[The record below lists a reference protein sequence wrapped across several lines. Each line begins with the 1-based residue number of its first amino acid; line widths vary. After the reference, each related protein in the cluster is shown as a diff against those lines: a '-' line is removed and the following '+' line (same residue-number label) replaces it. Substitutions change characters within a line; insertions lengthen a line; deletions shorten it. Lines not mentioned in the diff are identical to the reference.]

1 MGVITRGF
9 WGSAALLAVFLQGC
23 SCEQRVA
30 ALEEEQLDG
39 GQPHFDGGAGTTDAG
54 DAAPPDSGTPDAS
67 GSIPDVDPIPFEPG
81 AFPMSVSMA
90 GNFEFMQSLSPVDD
104 NGVIMTGLAY
114 NFDVDPWRFF
124 YWIMRVGLDGQI
136 KWSRRVGTEM
146 FGEIYDVDDLYLPY
160 FVKAVQ
166 AEDGGI
172 YAMVDAFHGEYLT
185 GNVLVMKFS
194 RDGNIEWQTGLTG
207 AYFNFATG
215 IVPAYGGGVVIAGN
229 REKGWFWPW
238 YYTNTGWLVNIT
250 PDGTIGWQ
258 RSFEIE
264 DNTELSAIDR
274 DPGGGYVLGGVTNHR
289 DENQSWTEARMWF
302 AKTDAAGNAPTA
314 KVFESTGW
322 MNIVKPMP
330 DGSCFIG
337 AFNSAKSSGI
347 IKIAPDGGIKT
358 IATDYYVYSV
368 EPVSDGG
375 NLLAGNGHLI
385 KLAPD
390 DSVEWIARYGQ
401 YGFFNELLRVGGTLL
416 MSTETWFGTVR
427 SLCSDGESC
436 PYIWFLAVGE
446 DGSLENGCDCVMPFP
461 RELPE
466 PNVPT
471 LPPPVDVPL
480 NVTEGDLKAGRT
492 ALLVSDMEVA
502 VGRRCMKADAM
513 VTAAPD
519 HVVFADTAPGC
530 GSRRND
536 AVIRNYTADPAFPMS
551 AVIDR
556 TPPFTITEPV
566 ELPVRI
572 EPGGDLQ
579 LTTEYMPGGY
589 GEDRGTLSLEVY
601 STGETSTTIE
611 IPLSGISRPEPDV
624 VDVFEGPPKPR
635 LDLVVCVDTSP
646 GMKTHQEK
654 LSRLLADSLTAAD
667 LDWQL
672 LFLTPLGD
680 VPVTTPTGEVNEPGQ
695 PFHRKGFP
703 QVTANEPTPVHPTYY
718 DPVMETVETRRA
730 AIGANGT
737 PGEYDLGKN
746 PGCLEVVDSYYY
758 WRRWYASRAVIILSN
773 RDDSIGPDYADGY
786 VRWADGGV
794 PWEWDGFAASF
805 SVIAAFDRHGTA
817 ADAPSA
823 EACAGVEGSEP
834 SNTYLSALKAAGI
847 GTARSICQ
855 DDWEKDP
862 CLVVPC
868 RELARPPRQYMLS
881 RFPDSSSIRVTVN
894 GVSIAE
900 GGDGGYKWNLFSNSI
915 AFGPAVV
922 LPADARIEARYRALC
937 ASGR

>member
-1 MGVITRGF
+1 MGGTLAGLLV
-9 WGSAALLAVFLQGC
+9 ALLHGC

-30 ALEEEQLDG
+30 ALDEEQPDG
-39 GQPHFDGGAGTTDAG
+39 GRSHADGGAGPTDAG
-54 DAAPPDSGTPDAS
+54 HAGPLDSGAPDAS
-67 GSIPDVDPIPFEPG
+67 GSLPDVDPIPLVPG

-104 NGVIMTGLAY
+104 NGVIMTGLGY

-146 FGEIYDVDDLYLPY
+146 FGAIYDVDDLYLPY

-172 YAMVDAFHGEYLT
+172 YVMVDAFHGQYFT

-194 RDGNIEWQTGLTG
+194 RDGNIEWQAGLTG
-207 AYFNFATG
+207 AYFNFATD

-238 YYTNTGWLVNIT
+238 YYTNTAWLVNVT
-250 PDGTIGWQ
+250 RDGGIGWQ
-258 RSFEIE
+258 RAIEIE
-264 DNTELSAIDR
+264 DNTEISAIDR

-289 DENQSWTEARMWF
+289 DENKTWMPARMWF
-302 AKTDAAGNAPTA
+302 AKTDGVGNASTA
-314 KVFESTGW
+314 SLFESTGW

-330 DGSCFIG
+330 DGSYFLG
-337 AFNSAKSSGI
+337 AFSSAKSSGI

-390 DSVEWIARYGQ
+390 DSVEWITRYGQ
-401 YGFFNELLRVGGTLL
+401 YGFFNELVRVGGTLV

-436 PYIWFLAVGE
+436 PYVWFLAIGE
-446 DGSLENGCDCVMPFP
+446 DGRLENGCDCVMPFP

-466 PNVPT
+466 PNVPS
-471 LPPPVDVPL
+471 LLPPVDVPL
-480 NVTEGDLKAGRT
+480 IVTEGDLKAGTT
-492 ALLVSDMEVA
+492 ALLVSDMDVA

-513 VTAAPD
+513 VTASPGR
-519 HVVFADTAPGC
+519 VVFADTAPGC
-530 GSRRND
+530 GSKRND
-536 AVIRNYTADPAFPMS
+536 IVIHNYSADPAFLMS
-551 AVIDR
+551 AAIDR

-579 LTTEYMPGGY
+579 LTTEYMPEGY
-589 GEDRGTLSLEVY
+589 GDGRGTLSLEVY
-601 STGETSTTIE
+601 SMGETSTAIE
-611 IPLSGISRPEPDV
+611 IELSGVSRPNPDL
-624 VDVFEGPPKPR
+624 VDFFEAPPRPR
-635 LDLVVCVDTSP
+635 LDVVVCVDTSP

-654 LSRLLADSLTAAD
+654 LAQLLADFLTVAD

-672 LFLTPLGD
+672 LFLTPAND
-680 VPVTTPTGEVNEPGQ
+680 APVTTPTGEVNEPGQ
-695 PFHRKGFP
+695 PFHRQGFP
-703 QVTANEPTPVHPTYY
+703 EAIANEVTPVHPTYY
-718 DPVMETVETRRA
+718 DPVMETGETRRA
-730 AIGANGT
+730 AINANGT
-737 PGEYDLGKN
+737 PGEYDLGIY
-746 PGCLEVVDSYYY
+746 PGCLEAVDSYYY

-773 RDDSIGPDYADGY
+773 RDDSILPYYTDSYM
-786 VRWADGGV
+786 RWADDGV
-794 PWEWDGFAASF
+794 PWEWDGFSASF

-817 ADAPSA
+817 ADAPKA
-823 EACAGVEGSEP
+823 AACAEVPGSEP
-834 SNTYLSALKAAGI
+834 SNTYLAALTAAGL
-847 GTARSICQ
+847 GTARSICL
-855 DDWEKDP
+855 DDWDKDP

-868 RELARPPRQYMLS
+868 HELARPPREYMLS
-881 RFPDSSSIRVTVN
+881 RFPRAGSITVSAD
-894 GVSIAE
+894 GVPIPE
-900 GGDGGYKWNLFSNSI
+900 GGEGGYHWNLMSNSI
-915 AFGPAVV
+915 NFGPAVV
-922 LPADARIEARYRALC
+922 LPPRARIEVRYSALC
-937 ASGR
+937 ASEW